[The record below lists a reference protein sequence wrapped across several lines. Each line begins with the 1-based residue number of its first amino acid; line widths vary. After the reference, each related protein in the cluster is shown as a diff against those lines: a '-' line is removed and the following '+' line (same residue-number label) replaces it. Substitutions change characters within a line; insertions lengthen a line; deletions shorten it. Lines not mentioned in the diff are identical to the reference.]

1 MLIPNLTTFTGLD
14 PTTTPQI
21 QHGSL
26 DPQAQFASAELLAM
40 ALGSIYIQKSVI
52 VGNNCAVLGT
62 SACLW
67 LKVGRTQ
74 DACNPLGS
82 PKDWRR
88 CCCFTLLEG
97 ATPPSPGVD
106 PWCKAQTGD
115 WYLQTP
121 TNGGCKGLWLKIRDD
136 CGANDWVNVLGN
148 KCLVTGLTPPD
159 PVALCD
165 YDIGSNYIDL
175 ARSCPVV
182 YLKIRD
188 NCDASDW
195 INLSEACVITGTA
208 PDDSDLCAY
217 ALGTYFLNPITCQLW
232 IKVQDNCEVGGPTC
246 KDWIEVTGALVDN
259 GDGTYTWS
267 GNGTT
272 YTVTLCGMMQSVA
285 NVFVTGEV
293 HSSSAFLARGPSAG
307 QCGWY
312 TPGAK
317 VWDFAYGIA
326 SGLTLPDS
334 ATYIP
339 APGSFG
345 TLYIWTIY
353 AEAAKAVRFD
363 TSLLL
368 SSVPTS
374 GTPDIANKRFVQF
387 ALEVDG
393 IIGVASGFKTMND
406 YESADQLNWIDLRL
420 LSPGA
425 HTVKLV
431 CLNSPQGTAPPIVN
445 IHDLNIFVSGHW

>member
-1 MLIPNLTTFTGLD
+1 MLIPNLATFTGLD
-14 PTTTPQI
+14 SATTPQV

-26 DPQAQFASAELLAM
+26 DPSMQFASAELLAM
-40 ALGSIYIQKSVI
+40 AMGSIYIQKSVI
-52 VGNNCAVLGT
+52 VGQNCAILGT

-121 TNGGCKGLWLKIRDD
+121 ASGGCKGLWLKIRDD
-136 CGANDWVNVLGN
+136 CGANDWINVLGN
-148 KCLVTGLTPPD
+148 KCLVTGTTPPD

-165 YDIGSNYIDL
+165 YDIGSNYVDL

-188 NCDASDW
+188 NCDANDW
-195 INLSEACVITGTA
+195 INLSEACVIQGTA

-217 ALGTYFLNPITCQLW
+217 AKGTYFLNPTTCQLW
-232 IKVQDNCEVGGPTC
+232 VKVQDNCEVGGSVC
-246 KDWIEVTGALVDN
+246 KDWIELTGALKDN

-272 YTVTLCGMMQSVA
+272 YTITMCGLAKSATSTVITTDLHPTA
-285 NVFVTGEV
+285 AYFVRDDNNG
-293 HSSSAFLARGPSAG
+293 
-307 QCGWY
+307 CGWY
-312 TPGAK
+312 TPHEH
-317 VWDFAYGIA
+317 VYDFAYGIQA
-326 SGLTLPDS
+326 GLTLADQ
-334 ATYIP
+334 AAYAA

-345 TLYIWTIY
+345 TLYTWNLFSERNVAI
-353 AEAAKAVRFD
+353 RFD
-363 TSLLL
+363 TTVLL
-368 SSVPTS
+368 SSTPTA
-374 GTPDIANKRFVQF
+374 GTPDIANKRFISL
-387 ALEVDG
+387 ALLVDG
-393 IIGVASGFKTMND
+393 ALGVANGFKTFND
-406 YESADQLNWIDLRL
+406 FESSDQVSWIDLRL
-420 LSPGA
+420 LTPGA
-425 HTVKLV
+425 HTVQLV
-431 CLNSPQGTAPPIVN
+431 YLNSPQGSAPIINV
-445 IHDLNIFVSGHW
+445 HDLNIFVSWFD

>member
-1 MLIPNLTTFTGLD
+1 MHIPNLNTFTGLD
-14 PTTTPQI
+14 PATTPQI

-26 DPQAQFASAELLAM
+26 DPSMQFASAELLAM
-40 ALGSIYIQKSVI
+40 AMGSIYIQKSVI
-52 VGNNCAVLGT
+52 VGQNCAILGT

-136 CGANDWVNVLGN
+136 CGANDWINVLGN

-165 YDIGSNYIDL
+165 YDIGSNYVDL

-188 NCDASDW
+188 NCDANDW

-208 PDDSDLCAY
+208 PDDGDLCTY
-217 ALGTYFLNPITCQLW
+217 AKGTYFLNPTTCQLW
-232 IKVQDNCEVGGPTC
+232 VKVQDNCEVGGPTC
-246 KDWIEVTGALVDN
+246 KDWIELTGALKDN

-272 YTVTLCGMMQSVA
+272 YTISLCGL
-285 NVFVTGEV
+285 FKGVTATYNATQL
-293 HSSSAFLARGPSAG
+293 HDTAAFLVRGNADG
-307 QCGWY
+307 DCAWY
-312 TPGAK
+312 TPT
-317 VWDFAYGIA
+317 VHVYDFAYGIQA
-326 SGLTLPDS
+326 GLTLPDQ
-334 ATYIP
+334 AAYAA
-339 APGSFG
+339 APGGFG
-345 TLYIWTIY
+345 TVFTWNLFAWN
-353 AEAAKAVRFD
+353 AVGLRFD

-368 SSVPTS
+368 SSTPTTGS
-374 GTPDIANKRFVQF
+374 PDIANKRFVQF
-387 ALEVDG
+387 GLRVDG
-393 IIGVASGFKTMND
+393 VDGVAAAFSSLND
-406 YESADQLNWIDLRL
+406 YAGEEQLNWVDFRVLT
-420 LSPGA
+420 PGA
-425 HTVKLV
+425 HTVQLV
-431 CLNSPQGTAPPIVN
+431 YFNIPQNTAPIVN
-445 IHDLNIFVSGHW
+445 IHDLNIFVNWNG

>member
-115 WYLQTP
+115 WYLQDP
-121 TNGGCKGLWLKIRDD
+121 SANGCKGLWLKIRDD
-136 CGANDWVNVLGN
+136 CGANDWINVLGN
-148 KCLVTGLTPPD
+148 KCLVTGTTPPD

-188 NCDASDW
+188 NCDANDW

-208 PDDSDLCAY
+208 PDDSDLCDY
-217 ALGTYFLNPITCQLW
+217 AKGTYFLNPSTCQLW
-232 IKVQDNCEVGGPTC
+232 VKVQDNCELGGPTC
-246 KDWIEVTGALVDN
+246 KDWIELTGALEDN

-267 GNGTT
+267 GNGAT
-272 YTVTLCGMMQSVA
+272 YTITMCGLAKSA
-285 NVFVTGEV
+285 TSTIITTDLHDTSAYFVRDNDG
-293 HSSSAFLARGPSAG
+293 G
-307 QCGWY
+307 CGWY
-312 TPGAK
+312 SPGPR
-317 VWDFAYGIA
+317 VYDFAYGLA
-326 SGLTLPDS
+326 TGLTLADQ
-334 ATYIP
+334 ATYAV

-345 TLYIWTIY
+345 TIFTWNLYVQSPT
-353 AEAAKAVRFD
+353 ALRFD
-363 TSLLL
+363 TSVLV
-368 SSVPTS
+368 SATPTAGVPN
-374 GTPDIANKRFVQF
+374 IANERVVQF
-387 ALEVDG
+387 ALRIDGVDS
-393 IIGVASGFKTMND
+393 VAAGFKTFND
-406 YESADQLNWIDLRL
+406 YEASDQISWVTLAP

-425 HTVKLV
+425 HTVQLV
-431 CLNSPQGTAPPIVN
+431 YFNIPQPNAPILN
-445 IHDLNIFVSGHW
+445 IHDLNIFVSWYG